1 MRVPRI
7 SEVITGAEGTDSKFS
22 QRGAQV
28 HDLSAMQSEIVSAS
42 DYSAINETKN
52 RKEAAE
58 RLGISPRTLRHK
70 IQKLR
75 EED

>member
-1 MRVPRI
+1 M
-7 SEVITGAEGTDSKFS
+7 
-22 QRGAQV
+22 
-28 HDLSAMQSEIVSAS
+28 HDLSNAVRNSECQAIIA
-42 DYSAINETKN
+42 AINETKN

-75 EED
+75 EEGINLTHAYAM